1 MHPGTELPARDI
13 STKPGI
19 DYLENSSTKPM
30 FNSIKNPDLRF
41 FLQYVVLLTILML
54 SIASGILFKIIV
66 REINPFF
73 YVKF

>member
-1 MHPGTELPARDI
+1 
-13 STKPGI
+13 
-19 DYLENSSTKPM
+19 M